1 MPRIPYL
8 PSDLAEPSALVAA
21 IRARRGGALLELD
34 RILLY
39 SPPLAEGWNGFLGNV
54 RTRLALAPRLREL
67 AICLVAKLNG
77 ADYEFHH
84 HAPLFLQAGG
94 TQAQLDAIAGVGEGR
109 LPAALVDV
117 GTADDLL
124 AALDDVGAAVAR
136 FTVEST
142 RHVRVSDAT
151 FARARAALA
160 DDRLL
165 VELVAVIA
173 GYNMVSRVL
182 VAFDVQPA

>member
-8 PSDLAEPSALVAA
+8 PSELAEPSALVTA

-84 HAPLFLQAGG
+84 HAPLFLRSGG
-94 TQAQLDAIAGVGEGR
+94 TQAQLDAIAGVGDGA
-109 LPAALVDV
+109 LPAALDE
-117 GTADDLL
+117 
-124 AALDDVGAAVAR
+124 VGAAVAR
-136 FTVEST
+136 FTFEST

-151 FARARAALA
+151 FASTRAALG

-173 GYNMVSRVL
+173 SYNMVSRVL